1 MSKSDYLRPSANQIN
16 TIYRCAYCGS
26 EHEIEGW
33 NGTVPVCCGTSM
45 QVSGESY
52 PATSD
57 DWEEERDTQDG
68 EWRQRR

>member
-16 TIYRCAYCGS
+16 TIYRCASCGS
-26 EHEIEGW
+26 EHEIEVW
-33 NGTVPVCCGTSM
+33 NGSVPVCCGANM

-52 PATSD
+52 PANSD